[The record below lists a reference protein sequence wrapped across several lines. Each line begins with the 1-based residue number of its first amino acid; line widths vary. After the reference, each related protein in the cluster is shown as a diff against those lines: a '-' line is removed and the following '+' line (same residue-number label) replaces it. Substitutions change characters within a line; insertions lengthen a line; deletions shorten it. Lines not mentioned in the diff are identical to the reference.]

1 MNWTPRLV
9 CEWLVCAELRGR
21 QRGFLNIVKHTWSP
35 AARKV
40 TTQWNHKMQSDAR
53 QRCLLSA
60 LLNLFVMFQKPRSSA
75 WRAFAQRVYLSQFYR
90 SWRKKMFVHLE
101 RILLVISISM
111 QCEHSRIRIQSRYW
125 PEAQQVLQM
134 RDGLHQA
141 SLKERHGDLSS
152 MLTHWVPKK
161 QEESQA
167 AQAECCSSCSAFQR
181 EFHKATIGW
190 INAKFGLE
198 TS

>member
-1 MNWTPRLV
+1 MKPQDAKWCQTAVFAFSSFKFV
-9 CEWLVCAELRGR
+9 CHVSKAKVERTESLCPKGLPESVLEKLKKKDVC
-21 QRGFLNIVKHTWSP
+21 T
-35 AARKV
+35 
-40 TTQWNHKMQSDAR
+40 
-53 QRCLLSA
+53 
-60 LLNLFVMFQKPRSSA
+60 
-75 WRAFAQRVYLSQFYR
+75 
-90 SWRKKMFVHLE
+90 LE
-101 RILLVISISM
+101 RILLVISIWM
-111 QCEHSRIRIQSRYW
+111 QCEHSRIRLKSRYW

-198 TS
+198 RS